1 MIQPYR
7 NNPRFW
13 EYQGKPV
20 LLLGG
25 SVEDN
30 LFQIPDLAEHLD
42 LLASVGGNYI
52 RCTMSSRD
60 EGDVWPFT
68 QDETTGKYD
77 LKYFNPA
84 YWEKFER
91 LLQLTKDREIIVQIE
106 VWDRFDFS
114 RESWQENPFN
124 PKKNINYDEKES
136 KLQEDYP
143 EHPGTNLQPFFYT
156 VPACNDN
163 VLVLEYQHSFVEKLL
178 SISFNYDHVL
188 YCMDNETS
196 GSPEWGAYWADFIL
210 SAAQKINK
218 TVYLTEMWDKWDI
231 KEETHNATLDHPE
244 RYGFVDISQNN
255 HLNGDEHWH
264 NMQWRREYLAKEP
277 RPMNMV
283 KIYGADGNKFGHT
296 NDDAIDRFWRGLLG
310 GMASLRFH
318 RPPAGLGL
326 SPLAQ
331 ANISTVREIMER
343 INFTTVQPDT
353 QHAMFMAREDNGA
366 YLSEYENDQFLV
378 YFPRRTTIE
387 LNITDMVNVFWINV
401 LTGEWFDEY
410 DAIIHELAPLTP
422 PAEGH
427 WLALVSALA
436 TIEK

>member
-1 MIQPYR
+1 
-7 NNPRFW
+7 
-13 EYQGKPV
+13 
-20 LLLGG
+20 LG
-25 SVEDN
+25 
-30 LFQIPDLAEHLD
+30 
-42 LLASVGGNYI
+42 
-52 RCTMSSRD
+52 
-60 EGDVWPFT
+60 
-68 QDETTGKYD
+68 
-77 LKYFNPA
+77 
-84 YWEKFER
+84 KFEL
-91 LLQLTKDREIIVQIE
+91 LLQLTKEREIIVQIE

-114 RESWQENPFN
+114 QDYWQKNPFN
-124 PKKNINYDEKES
+124 PKLNIHYSNEDS
-136 KLQEDYP
+136 GLQNEYP

-156 VPACNDN
+156 VPTCQNNA
-163 VLVLEYQHSFVEKLL
+163 LVLDYQHAFVEKLL

-196 GSPEWGAYWADFIL
+196 GSPEWGAYWADFIQA
-210 SAAQKINK
+210 SAQKIKK

-231 KEETHNATLDHPE
+231 KDDTHNATFDHPE

-255 HLNGDEHWH
+255 HLTGDDHWR
-264 NMQWRREYLAKEP
+264 NMQWRRDYLAKEP

-326 SPLAQ
+326 SSLAQ
-331 ANISTVREIMER
+331 ANISTAREILER
-343 INFTTVQPDT
+343 INFTTVQPDA
-353 QHAMFMAREDNGA
+353 QHTIFMAREGNSA
-366 YLSEYENDQFLV
+366 YLSEYEGDQFLV
-378 YFPRRTTIE
+378 YFSRRTTIE

-401 LTGEWFDEY
+401 LTGEWVDEY
-410 DAIIHELAPLTP
+410 DAIVHELAPLTP

-427 WLALVSALA
+427 WLAMVSVLV